1 MINDDCFTGHF
12 SWLLWVVLLF
22 IFIFFYFVTFKEFKA
37 EGTKHHCTSPIP
49 TKKKK
54 KKMVCQKKPSCL
66 LVPASC
72 HSLSDVKLTIFSIT
86 GNHFKITISWYS
98 LSIWQLGV
106 FLCIGLLLIILSS
119 FKLKLCTCPVIT
131 PIYYCKASNMS
142 EW

>member
-1 MINDDCFTGHF
+1 MI
-12 SWLLWVVLLF
+12 VLLDIFLGFCGLFYYFLLLLLFF
-22 IFIFFYFVTFKEFKA
+22 ILSLSKSLKQKGQSITP
-37 EGTKHHCTSPIP
+37 HPHSH
-49 TKKKK
+49 K
-54 KKMVCQKKPSCL
+54 KKMVGQKKPSCL
-66 LVPASC
+66 LAPASC

-86 GNHFKITISWYS
+86 GNHCKITISWYS

-119 FKLKLCTCPVIT
+119 FKLKLCICPVIT